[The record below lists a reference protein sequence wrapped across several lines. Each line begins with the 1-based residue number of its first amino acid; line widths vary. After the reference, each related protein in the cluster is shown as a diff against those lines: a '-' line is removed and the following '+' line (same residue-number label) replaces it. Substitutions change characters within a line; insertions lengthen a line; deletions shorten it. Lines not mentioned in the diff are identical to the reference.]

1 MKKSWVLAITVL
13 SFIACSSSKNQ
24 ILVKEYQ
31 TKSPRSSV
39 LVVPIDNY
47 FSIVQEDEEFKN
59 MSDQDRRN
67 FDNLFG
73 LIFQDHT
80 NAKVFGIDN
89 NFKLDTSNYEQTYL
103 KLSAQDSITF
113 MVPSYE
119 ESVSFYNDRPEFILF
134 LQEYFIDFKSFE
146 VSESL
151 SLQSSAG
158 DKNYLFLK
166 SKYLIWDNINTQIAG
181 WGRIEAKNNFNNK
194 ITREVYLDLVGKLS
208 KKIVQFSPLK
218 EISK

>member
-1 MKKSWVLAITVL
+1 MKKNWVLAITVL
-13 SFIACSSSKNQ
+13 SFLACSSSKKQ

-31 TKSPRSSV
+31 TKSQRSSV

-47 FSIVQEDEEFKN
+47 FSIEHEEEEFKN

-89 NFKLDTSNYEQTYL
+89 NFELNTSNYEQTYL
-103 KLSAQDSITF
+103 KLSAQDSISF
-113 MVPSYE
+113 MVPSNE
-119 ESVSFYNDRPEFILF
+119 ETISFYDDRPEFVLF

-166 SKYLIWDNINTQIAG
+166 SKYMIWDNINMRIAG
-181 WGRIEAKNNFNNK
+181 WGRIEARNNFNNK

-208 KKIVQFSPLK
+208 KEIIQFSPL
-218 EISK
+218 EETSK